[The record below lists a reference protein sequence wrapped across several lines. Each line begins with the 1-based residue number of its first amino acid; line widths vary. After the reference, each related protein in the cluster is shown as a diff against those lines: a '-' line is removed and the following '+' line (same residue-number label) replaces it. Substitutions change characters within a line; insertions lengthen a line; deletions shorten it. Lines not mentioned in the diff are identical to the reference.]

1 MTQLQHE
8 IHVDA
13 PPEKVWA
20 VLADLEA
27 VQHYNPGVKHAKYAS
42 TLREGVGASRHC
54 DLKPKGWVKERVI
67 AWEPQKA
74 VSMELY
80 ESQWPLKFM
89 RWRTVLAP
97 DGAGTRITQQMEYQV
112 KFGFLG
118 GLLDRLVMRHKLDQT
133 VAEVFVGLKRF
144 IEAGAKPRN

>member
-1 MTQLQHE
+1 MTQMQHE
-8 IHVDA
+8 IRIAA

-27 VQHYNPGVKHAKYAS
+27 VKHYNPSVKHAEYTS
-42 TLREGVGASRHC
+42 TLRECVGASRHC
-54 DLKPKGWVKERVI
+54 DLKPNGWVKERVT

-74 VSMELY
+74 VTMELY

-89 RWRTVLAP
+89 RWRTALTP

-112 KFGFLG
+112 KFGILG
-118 GLLDRLVMRHKLDQT
+118 GLMDRLVMRRKLDQT
-133 VAEVFVGLKRF
+133 LAEVFVSLKRF
-144 IEAGAKPRN
+144 IESGAKSP